1 MYFTG
6 STADAWDNLF
16 ITILSFH
23 AILHYS
29 WKYLING
36 TAHLPLKIFFYFQY
50 LFPSVYGS
58 RMNAVPNGHI
68 HKLFHE
74 LVIFLADIE
83 FANRGADIL
92 DHKCVGNTDLGSLFQ
107 TRSRIYAFSES
118 RSAQRVQYFRRPAPH
133 IWNDSPIH
141 RGWTDKLLLMPVLLF
156 YDLVPYKVPP
166 ETKMPPVGDITH
178 YIRKSVTLYLQT
190 SSRTLRGKEDEKCS
204 IAASPVFHPPEYHY
218 SAFYI
223 FAIHFFCHFVLKSCH
238 FSGRHILLHILQCQ

>member
-50 LFPSVYGS
+50 LFPSAYGS

-92 DHKCVGNTDLGSLFQ
+92 DHKYVGNTDLGSLFQ

-118 RSAQRVQYFRRPAPH
+118 RSAQRRAIFSQA
-133 IWNDSPIH
+133 SA
-141 RGWTDKLLLMPVLLF
+141 T
-156 YDLVPYKVPP
+156 
-166 ETKMPPVGDITH
+166 
-178 YIRKSVTLYLQT
+178 YL
-190 SSRTLRGKEDEKCS
+190 E
-204 IAASPVFHPPEYHY
+204 
-218 SAFYI
+218 
-223 FAIHFFCHFVLKSCH
+223 
-238 FSGRHILLHILQCQ
+238 

>member
-1 MYFTG
+1 MY
-6 STADAWDNLF
+6 
-16 ITILSFH
+16 SFH

-92 DHKCVGNTDLGSLFQ
+92 DHKYVGNTDLGSLFQ
-107 TRSRIYAFSES
+107 TRSRIYAFSKS
-118 RSAQRVQYFRRPAPH
+118 RSAQRRAIFSQA
-133 IWNDSPIH
+133 SA
-141 RGWTDKLLLMPVLLF
+141 T
-156 YDLVPYKVPP
+156 
-166 ETKMPPVGDITH
+166 
-178 YIRKSVTLYLQT
+178 YL
-190 SSRTLRGKEDEKCS
+190 E
-204 IAASPVFHPPEYHY
+204 
-218 SAFYI
+218 
-223 FAIHFFCHFVLKSCH
+223 
-238 FSGRHILLHILQCQ
+238 

>member
-74 LVIFLADIE
+74 LVSSSLTSNLPIE
-83 FANRGADIL
+83 VRISWIINAWEIQIWAAF
-92 DHKCVGNTDLGSLFQ
+92 SQ
-107 TRSRIYAFSES
+107 PRSRIYAFSES
-118 RSAQRVQYFRRPAPH
+118 RSAQRRAIFSQA
-133 IWNDSPIH
+133 SA
-141 RGWTDKLLLMPVLLF
+141 T
-156 YDLVPYKVPP
+156 
-166 ETKMPPVGDITH
+166 
-178 YIRKSVTLYLQT
+178 YL
-190 SSRTLRGKEDEKCS
+190 E
-204 IAASPVFHPPEYHY
+204 
-218 SAFYI
+218 
-223 FAIHFFCHFVLKSCH
+223 
-238 FSGRHILLHILQCQ
+238 

>member
-68 HKLFHE
+68 HKPFFQNTKTRRQCQGIAELYQAVIVIINCVLHKLFHE

-92 DHKCVGNTDLGSLFQ
+92 DHKCVGNTDLGSLFP
-107 TRSRIYAFSES
+107 TTLHTAAIAVNEMTLGSHAWISPNV
-118 RSAQRVQYFRRPAPH
+118 VQ
-133 IWNDSPIH
+133 
-141 RGWTDKLLLMPVLLF
+141 
-156 YDLVPYKVPP
+156 
-166 ETKMPPVGDITH
+166 
-178 YIRKSVTLYLQT
+178 KS
-190 SSRTLRGKEDEKCS
+190 
-204 IAASPVFHPPEYHY
+204 
-218 SAFYI
+218 
-223 FAIHFFCHFVLKSCH
+223 
-238 FSGRHILLHILQCQ
+238 